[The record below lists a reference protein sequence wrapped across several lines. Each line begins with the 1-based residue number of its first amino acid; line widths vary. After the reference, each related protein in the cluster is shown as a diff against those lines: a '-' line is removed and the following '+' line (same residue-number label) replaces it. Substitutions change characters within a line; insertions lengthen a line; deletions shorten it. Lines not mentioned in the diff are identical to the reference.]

1 MQTCL
6 DTHASYPVSS
16 LQKANNP
23 VFQENAFE
31 YGCLQAHHSNASN
44 EAECAN
50 VCSGGGCC
58 TTTSCAYNSCSGGGC
73 CQAAE
78 NICIIACHAYFNKHP
93 PSPPPPS
100 LPPPSPPPLHPVPP
114 DHDQVY
120 NFPVKS
126 QNMHQAHTPDFYV
139 GPDLSSYGMYDV
151 HPVHG
156 ARLSDGSYVMV
167 GKAVEGDD
175 SSIKKSFAVKMSAT
189 GSVEWVWSSPNDG
202 VDDASNS
209 VIQLPNGG
217 DLVVAGYKSVGGV
230 LQRSLTKLS
239 LASGQEQWTSTW
251 PSSPTSSSHGAWEMA
266 SLSDDGSTVV
276 LAGLHE
282 STDSAEFNFKSY
294 GNVVSGKSLVQAI
307 PVSALAQSSAP
318 TASDVEW
325 TYENDAYLTSKA
337 ARFLPDGSVVALLY
351 GEDPSK
357 MTTLVRLS
365 SSGAV
370 QWGPTE
376 HGLQHGE
383 GTDLT
388 VSRDGNSVVVSG
400 HGDGGVAGTLSGRM
414 SKFDLS
420 GAALWSKSFS
430 SIPYDGS
437 AGPHANLIKNE
448 CWGVQSMPEGG
459 YVMAC
464 GTGIED
470 CEGLS
475 GEAAAVCAAGTADQ
489 RPGAYA
495 RPASVWQSMI
505 VRVDADGNVV
515 WQRVD
520 QLKYEGEPKL
530 GEAGWAMRSSAS
542 EFVLVDPDGDIVSI
556 NDEVGGIG
564 LLRLDANPAYT
575 PPFLPPPPSPPPSPP
590 LPSPPPSPPPPS
602 PPPSPPP
609 PSPPPSTPPSP
620 TPTAVA
626 LWTSDGSPVGG
637 KYAGEQFGK
646 ATRMN
651 ADGTVFVSSAWYHST
666 ESSGTTLRGAVRV
679 YDRDTSGSTWTQRGY
694 DILGDWTNDKFGEW
708 VDISDDGT
716 VIAVGSKTASTG
728 SSGSGQV
735 LAGLV
740 RVYKWD
746 STASTPAWVQRGQDI
761 YGSQFYLQSEVS
773 MNGDGTVI
781 AIGATRYPSTYEG
794 RVVAYEYDDSSNS
807 WTQRGSDIYG
817 LQIPNDYFGS
827 STSLSTDGNT
837 LIASGWQSG
846 SDPQGP
852 GYARVYEWSGTAWT
866 QKGSQLNGDNSND
879 KFGETVA
886 ISGDGLVVAAAT
898 SFSNNGGA
906 FTGQTKVYHWDA
918 STSDWVQRGSSIE
931 GQNAQDR
938 SGFDV
943 TLSNDGS
950 VVAIGELKY
959 QIVDPNGDGS
969 STIST
974 GRFRAFRWEDSSS
987 AWSPYGGPPFV
998 TGSQAN
1004 EFFGHSVG
1012 ISGDGT
1018 TVAVGSPTWDD
1029 PGKSNIGKVQV
1040 FFVPQPPSPP
1050 SLPSPVT
1057 SLWAQVGSDI
1067 VGTAPSYRFG
1077 QTLRTN
1083 SDATVVVAGDDR
1095 YAGSNGANQGRVQ
1108 VLALDASTGT
1118 WAQRGSDFVGYA
1130 SGDMFGG
1137 DVDINE
1143 DGTVVAMGSVAGTS
1157 NTGYIRIMQWND
1169 GTSTWTQ
1176 RGSDIVGLSN
1186 EFQGRVAMNADGT
1199 VVGVATYIYNNLQGR
1214 VRVYAW
1220 DGSSWTQRG
1229 SSIDGEPSTGGSGG
1243 MWGETIAMSAD
1254 GNTFIAGASF
1264 NNVAFSG
1271 ELKNSGNAR
1280 VFQWVS
1286 SSNSWVQKGSTLEA
1300 EGMHDYFGAS
1310 VSIDSSGS
1318 VIAIGAWQNDAGEA
1332 STSNYGHV
1340 RVFEWTGSA
1349 WTQRGA
1355 DIDGDVA
1362 NDQNGRCVDLNAD
1375 GTVVAINDHRYRI
1388 VDPNGDGTST
1398 IPVGRVRLLR
1408 WDSTASPPAW
1418 IPYGGSVGPI
1428 GTQNFEN
1435 FGGMGYHS
1443 ISLSNDGQRVA
1454 VGSPEW
1460 QTDAL
1465 GRVGKISVWELPSS

>member
-1 MQTCL
+1 MMRSLPDSDLSFTLSKVLTIDEEATNNLLESGEEEDKKRKGGWGWVLREVLFWFFCAL
-6 DTHASYPVSS
+6 TALSIVTLASALVV
-16 LQKANNP
+16 KANQNMPSVVNGTDAFPLPPSPLLSPSPHPPPPPGVPPPPSPQLPFPPHPPPSPDPPRPPPPSPPPSPPPPHPPNP
-23 VFQENAFE
+23 SSPPSPPPPHPPSTVEVAFGFSRVVACEGSTLRVTWEGYHNLVETDGAACDGGVLATPSSTYRNAGHVQFFQGLGAASGSTRYFKCASHCGDNGPDSARFE
-31 YGCLQAHHSNASN
+31 VSCPSPPPSPHSPSP
-44 EAECAN
+44 
-50 VCSGGGCC
+50 VP
-58 TTTSCAYNSCSGGGC
+58 TP
-73 CQAAE
+73 
-78 NICIIACHAYFNKHP
+78 P

-100 LPPPSPPPLHPVPP
+100 PPPSVPPSPAPTPPPSHPPPSPPPLQPVPP

-126 QNMHQAHTPDFYV
+126 QNMDKAHTADFYA
-139 GPDLSSYGMYDV
+139 GPDLSSYGMHDV

-156 ARLSDGSYVMV
+156 AMLSDGSYVLV

-175 SSIKKSFAVKMSAT
+175 SFIKKSFAVKMSAT

-209 VIQLPNGG
+209 AIQLPNGG
-217 DLVVAGYKSVGGV
+217 DIVVAGYKSVGGV

-239 LASGQEQWTSTW
+239 LASGQEEWTSTW

-282 STDSAEFNFKSY
+282 STDSTEFNFKSY

-420 GAALWSKSFS
+420 GAAMWSKSFS

-448 CWGVQSMPEGG
+448 CWGIQSMPEGG

-475 GEAAAVCAAGTADQ
+475 GEAATVCAAGTADQ

-520 QLKYEGEPKL
+520 QLKYEGEPGL

-542 EFVLVDPDGDIVSI
+542 EFVLVDPHGGIVSV
-556 NDEVGGIG
+556 NDEVGGVG
-564 LLRLDANPAYT
+564 LLRLAANPAYT
-575 PPFLPPPPSPPPSPP
+575 PPFLPPPPSPSPGPSPPPSPPPPSPPPSPP
-590 LPSPPPSPPPPS
+590 LPSPPPSTPS
-602 PPPSPPP
+602 
-609 PSPPPSTPPSP
+609 STS
-620 TPTAVA
+620 TAVVP
-626 LWTSDGSPVGG
+626 WTPYGSSVGG
-637 KYAGEQFGK
+637 KQAGEQFGK

-666 ESSGTTLRGAVRV
+666 ESRGLRGAVRV
-679 YDRDTSGSTWTQRGY
+679 YDRDPSGSTWTQRGY

-708 VDISDDGT
+708 VDISDDGN
-716 VIAVGSKTASTG
+716 VIAVGSTYASTG

-740 RVYKWD
+740 RVYKWNP
-746 STASTPAWVQRGQDI
+746 TPGILHWEQRGQDI
-761 YGSQFYLQSEVS
+761 RGSQFYLQGEVS

-781 AIGATRYPSTYEG
+781 AIGATRYPSSYEG
-794 RVVAYEYDDSSNS
+794 RVVAYEYDASSDS

-817 LQIPNDYFGS
+817 LQIPYDYFGS
-827 STSLSTDGNT
+827 STALSTDGNT
-837 LIASGWQSG
+837 LIASGWESG
-846 SDPQGP
+846 TDPKGP

-879 KFGETVA
+879 RFGQTVS

-898 SFSNNGGA
+898 SLSNNGGSL
-906 FTGQTKVYHWDA
+906 TGQTKVYHWDA
-918 STSDWVQRGSSIE
+918 STSDWVQRGATID
-931 GQNAQDR
+931 GQNAGDR
-938 SGFDV
+938 SGYDM

-950 VVAIGELKY
+950 VVAIGEIRY
-959 QIVDPNGDGS
+959 QIVDPDGDGS
-969 STIST
+969 STMYT
-974 GRFRAFRWEDSSS
+974 GRFRAFRWEASSS
-987 AWSPYGGPPFV
+987 AWSSYGGPPFV
-998 TGSQAN
+998 TGSQKD
-1004 EFFGHSVG
+1004 EFFGYSVG

-1018 TVAVGSPTWDD
+1018 TVAVGSLTWDD
-1029 PGKSNIGKVQV
+1029 AGNSNIGKVQV
-1040 FFVPQPPSPP
+1040 FSVPSP
-1050 SLPSPVT
+1050 SSPPPPTASNALSMLEWT
-1057 SLWAQVGSDI
+1057 SGEA
-1067 VGTAPSYRFG
+1067 
-1077 QTLRTN
+1077 
-1083 SDATVVVAGDDR
+1083 
-1095 YAGSNGANQGRVQ
+1095 GAN
-1108 VLALDASTGT
+1108 
-1118 WAQRGSDFVGYA
+1118 
-1130 SGDMFGG
+1130 
-1137 DVDINE
+1137 
-1143 DGTVVAMGSVAGTS
+1143 
-1157 NTGYIRIMQWND
+1157 
-1169 GTSTWTQ
+1169 
-1176 RGSDIVGLSN
+1176 
-1186 EFQGRVAMNADGT
+1186 
-1199 VVGVATYIYNNLQGR
+1199 
-1214 VRVYAW
+1214 
-1220 DGSSWTQRG
+1220 
-1229 SSIDGEPSTGGSGG
+1229 
-1243 MWGETIAMSAD
+1243 
-1254 GNTFIAGASF
+1254 
-1264 NNVAFSG
+1264 
-1271 ELKNSGNAR
+1271 
-1280 VFQWVS
+1280 
-1286 SSNSWVQKGSTLEA
+1286 
-1300 EGMHDYFGAS
+1300 
-1310 VSIDSSGS
+1310 
-1318 VIAIGAWQNDAGEA
+1318 
-1332 STSNYGHV
+1332 
-1340 RVFEWTGSA
+1340 
-1349 WTQRGA
+1349 
-1355 DIDGDVA
+1355 
-1362 NDQNGRCVDLNAD
+1362 
-1375 GTVVAINDHRYRI
+1375 
-1388 VDPNGDGTST
+1388 
-1398 IPVGRVRLLR
+1398 
-1408 WDSTASPPAW
+1408 
-1418 IPYGGSVGPI
+1418 
-1428 GTQNFEN
+1428 
-1435 FGGMGYHS
+1435 
-1443 ISLSNDGQRVA
+1443 
-1454 VGSPEW
+1454 GSPLAPLS
-1460 QTDAL
+1460 QT
-1465 GRVGKISVWELPSS
+1465 VS